1 MSVNLSERDNV
12 AILTIDRPESL
23 NALSFAILH
32 RIGELLDEVARSR
45 ARALI
50 GWLAMETGAA
60 TLTAVADRFGREA
73 SGMSRQVVALRD
85 EANADP
91 KIAKD
96 LQAHLNAITHA

>member
-50 GWLAMETGAA
+50 VIGAGEKA
-60 TLTAVADRFGREA
+60 PI
-73 SGMSRQVVALRD
+73 SRNCAGAR
-85 EANADP
+85 
-91 KIAKD
+91 
-96 LQAHLNAITHA
+96 